1 MLRNTLTKHK
11 DQFSVIARDL
21 DADVSELV
29 GRDLSGSWV
38 PYVWLDVTYVKCC
51 WEDRVAS
58 TVVVTAIGCDE
69 SGRRRLLGVSA
80 VDTESYDS
88 WLAFLG
94 TVKSRGMERVRLVVS
109 DAHPGL
115 M

>member
-1 MLRNTLTKHK
+1 MVIFARFDLTKHK

-51 WEDRVAS
+51 W
-58 TVVVTAIGCDE
+58 
-69 SGRRRLLGVSA
+69 
-80 VDTESYDS
+80 
-88 WLAFLG
+88 
-94 TVKSRGMERVRLVVS
+94 
-109 DAHPGL
+109 
-115 M
+115 